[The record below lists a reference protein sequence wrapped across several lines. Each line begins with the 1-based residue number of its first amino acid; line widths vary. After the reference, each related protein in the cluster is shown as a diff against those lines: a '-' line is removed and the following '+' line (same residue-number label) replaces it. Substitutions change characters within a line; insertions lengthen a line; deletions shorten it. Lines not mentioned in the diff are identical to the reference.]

1 MRYVFI
7 LLIIFSLANKT
18 IASPARAGLLEIR
31 SIPVVRS
38 KPIVSLWTRFAKKLV
53 EGDIMLK
60 SFGSAFAMVLPPF
73 LGAALIQPLA
83 AVPIMFFSFP
93 AVILAIDAA
102 YQHEDPVRKL
112 VWKHIYYVQQHE
124 GTATLCRGCIIRGT
138 PYGESGV
145 IVETTD
151 GQKSRIS
158 IDDIRGVAV
167 PDHPDLRRRVS
178 LLTNT
183 DDIDHLRVIGKVSR
197 AYDDRSYEIEIDRKV
212 DYHNVESHVD
222 ESITIFVHASL
233 PEDEGGF
240 VFIDSK
246 ASEHNEAI
254 QLIEAEHQADYT
266 EVQVE
271 QKQSVVISRN

>member
-18 IASPARAGLLEIR
+18 IASPAQAGLLEIR
-31 SIPVVRS
+31 SIPVARS

-83 AVPIMFFSFP
+83 AVPIMFFSVP
-93 AVILAIDAA
+93 AVILVIDAA
-102 YQHEDPVRKL
+102 YSHEDPVKKL
-112 VWKHIYYVQQHE
+112 AWKHIYYVQQHE
-124 GTATLCRGCIIRGT
+124 GTTTLCRGCIIRNTPYGEIRNT
-138 PYGESGV
+138 PYGESGM

-151 GQKSRIS
+151 NQKSRIS
-158 IDDIRGVAV
+158 IDDIRGIAV
-167 PDHPDLRRRVS
+167 SGHPDLHRRVS

-183 DDIDHLRVIGKVSR
+183 DDIDHLYVIGKVSR
-197 AYDDRSYEIEIDRKV
+197 VYDDEHYEIEIDRKV
-212 DYHNVESHVD
+212 DYHNVESHLD

-240 VFIDSK
+240 VFID
-246 ASEHNEAI
+246 
-254 QLIEAEHQADYT
+254 
-266 EVQVE
+266 
-271 QKQSVVISRN
+271 R